1 MVENNVYKTPLKH
14 RMWRC
19 SPSGHKSH
27 RISDWKLK
35 FKIIC
40 DYNAIYDIYIKTEN
54 CDYCGDSLV
63 PDYLRQ
69 KRGNKSRC
77 LDHCHSCGGVR
88 GILCHQCNIGNKLKC
103 EMCD

>member
-1 MVENNVYKTPLKH
+1 MVENFVYKTPLKH

-19 SPSGHKSH
+19 SPNGHKSH

-40 DYNAIYDIYIKTEN
+40 DYHAIYDIYIKTEN

-63 PDYLRQ
+63 LQIVIIVIKNFNLYLI
-69 KRGNKSRC
+69 K
-77 LDHCHSCGGVR
+77 
-88 GILCHQCNIGNKLKC
+88 KLVVIQ
-103 EMCD
+103 DV